1 LLCLIRD
8 SPALLNIDE
17 DALAGALL
25 R

>member
-1 LLCLIRD
+1 LVCLTCN